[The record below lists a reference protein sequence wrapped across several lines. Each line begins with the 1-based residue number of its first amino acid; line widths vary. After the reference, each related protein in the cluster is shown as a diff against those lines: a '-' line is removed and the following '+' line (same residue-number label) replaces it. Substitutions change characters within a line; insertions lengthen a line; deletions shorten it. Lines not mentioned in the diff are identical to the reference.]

1 MPITEEPKPAEKPAP
16 DLLGANRSKG
26 KYSSLEAH
34 ELITLVE
41 DLEDDRARAR
51 VREGIWISVIAHL
64 LLFWFIA
71 YGPHV
76 LFHQPRVVNPADVLA
91 QRDKENPQFLD
102 LPPDALKQLK
112 PKHSDIISDKDRI
125 AQSKTPTLDKK
136 TLEQLEAMKA
146 AGPPAPRPGA
156 QATPAPPAPQQAVQ
170 QPPAPPAPQS
180 GEQPQSKTQTQPLA
194 PSQTATLDNPPPAPK
209 PNFRTGGSV
218 RDQIQSAA
226 NQAARGGPGGGD
238 YGAGAP
244 SRHPGNVGGFDVLS
258 DTMGVDFG
266 PYLARLK
273 FLIEHSW
280 WPLIPEEA
288 MPPLSK
294 KGVTMIRFRIGKDGS
309 LQVMNLD
316 GRSGTTSLDRA
327 AWGGVTGASPFPPLP
342 KEFKGPYLEIRGAFL
357 YNVRPDELK

>member
-1 MPITEEPKPAEKPAP
+1 
-16 DLLGANRSKG
+16 
-26 KYSSLEAH
+26 
-34 ELITLVE
+34 
-41 DLEDDRARAR
+41 
-51 VREGIWISVIAHL
+51 
-64 LLFWFIA
+64 
-71 YGPHV
+71 
-76 LFHQPRVVNPADVLA
+76 
-91 QRDKENPQFLD
+91 
-102 LPPDALKQLK
+102 
-112 PKHSDIISDKDRI
+112 
-125 AQSKTPTLDKK
+125 
-136 TLEQLEAMKA
+136 MKA
-146 AGPPAPRPGA
+146 AGPPAPKPGA
-156 QATPAPPAPQQAVQ
+156 QSTPAPPTPQQAQQ
-170 QPPAPPAPQS
+170 QPPAPPAPQP
-180 GEQPQSKTQTQPLA
+180 GEQPQSKNQTQPLA
-194 PSQTATLDNPPPAPK
+194 PQQTASVDSPPPAPQ

-226 NQAARGGPGGGD
+226 NQAAKGGPGGGGD
-238 YGAGAP
+238 YGPGATP
-244 SRHPGNVGGFDVLS
+244 RHPGNVGGFDVLS

-266 PYLARLK
+266 PYLSRLK

-288 MPPLSK
+288 MPPLNK